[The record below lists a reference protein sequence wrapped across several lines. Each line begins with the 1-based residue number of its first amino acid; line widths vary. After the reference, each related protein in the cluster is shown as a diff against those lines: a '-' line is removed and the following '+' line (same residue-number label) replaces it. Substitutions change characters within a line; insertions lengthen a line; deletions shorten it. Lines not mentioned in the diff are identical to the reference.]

1 MSAEVK
7 RRAKRTPLRAD
18 GYRTWPVPKPEA
30 ERAAEPVRVAIL
42 ALPQASM
49 ANMSA
54 VYEDLQAVNVL
65 PPGPVAGRRFL
76 PRIVAADTA
85 TRRTISGLPL
95 TPHASLD
102 DERVYDAVVVP
113 TLYDDGCLS
122 DPGYGPILGPAERDW
137 LRRQHAGGAF
147 MSTMCSGA
155 YGLADAGLL
164 DGRDSA
170 MHGLYAEAFQAR
182 YPRVNVLRKRTLVV
196 TGDRREI
203 VTGGQ
208 SVYSADVSLFMIAH
222 FHGAPLAIEFATL
235 YGRTWSEALHEWSLA
250 TAVEAEGGDQVVA
263 LARQFFHMHLA
274 DAGLVSGAADLANL
288 NVQTFSRRFRRATGL
303 APRAY
308 VTGLRMERA
317 MRLLAGSRMPV
328 EDVAARVGYADR
340 SSFAKAFRES
350 AGLPPAEYRTRF
362 QAASR
367 LAASTTGERD
377 SPQAA
382 SGDRTGAAGRAG

>member
-1 MSAEVK
+1 MRFQAG
-7 RRAKRTPLRAD
+7 
-18 GYRTWPVPKPEA
+18 GYRTWPSSTPDQD
-30 ERAAEPVRVAIL
+30 RAAEPVRVAIL

-49 ANMSA
+49 ANMAA

-65 PPGPVAGRRFL
+65 PPGPVSGRRFL
-76 PRIVAADTA
+76 PRIVAADGA
-85 TRRTISGLPL
+85 QRRTISGLPL

-102 DERVYDAVVVP
+102 DVRTYDAVVVP
-113 TLYDDGCLS
+113 TLFDDGCLS
-122 DPGYGPILGPAERDW
+122 DPDYGPILSAAERDW
-137 LRRQHAGGAF
+137 LRRQHTAGAF

-155 YGLADAGLL
+155 YGIADAGLL
-164 DGRDSA
+164 DGHECA
-170 MHGLYAEAFQAR
+170 MHSLYAEAFQAR

-196 TGDRREI
+196 SGERREI

-250 TAVEAEGGDQVVA
+250 TAAEVEGGDQVVA
-263 LARQFFHMHLA
+263 LAKQFFHMHLA
-274 DAGLVSGAADLANL
+274 DAGLVGGAADLANL

-317 MRLLAGSRMPV
+317 MRLLAGSRMPI

-340 SSFAKAFRES
+340 SSFAKAFRET

-362 QAASR
+362 QAAAR
-367 LAASTTGERD
+367 LAAST
-377 SPQAA
+377 A
-382 SGDRTGAAGRAG
+382 SGQRDAGVTSRGRSPDAGRSR